1 MKKKKITLFLAS
13 LYLIILTWIILFKM
27 QFSLED
33 LYTVRNINLVPFGE
47 SVIIN
52 GKIDF
57 DEIIDNVIV
66 FIPVGL
72 YFQMLKRNAK
82 IGKKIGIIA
91 GISLTY
97 EIMQYVLAIG
107 ATDITDLISNTF
119 GGFLGLGIYEVFYRL
134 CKNEEKTN
142 GILNVLAMIGTA
154 LVVAFLLLLVV
165 MN

>member
-27 QFSLED
+27 QFSLEN

-57 DEIIDNVIV
+57 DEIIDNIIV

-72 YFQMLKRNAK
+72 YFQMLKRNAR

-91 GISLTY
+91 GISFIY
-97 EIMQYVLAIG
+97 EILQYVFAIG
-107 ATDITDLISNTF
+107 RADITDLIGNTL
-119 GGFLGLGIYEVFYRL
+119 GGILGLGIYEVFYRF
-134 CKNEEKTN
+134 CKNEEKVN
-142 GILNVLAMIGTA
+142 RILNGLAMVGSVF
-154 LVVAFLLLLVV
+154 VVAFLILLIV

>member
-1 MKKKKITLFLAS
+1 MKKEKITLFLAI
-13 LYLIILTWIILFKM
+13 LYLIILTWIIVFKM
-27 QFSLED
+27 QFSFEN
-33 LYTVRNINLVPFGE
+33 LYTIRHINLVPFGE

-52 GKIDF
+52 GKVDF
-57 DEIIDNVIV
+57 NEIIDNIIV

-72 YFQMLKRNAK
+72 YFQMLKRNIK

-107 ATDITDLISNTF
+107 ATDITDLITNTF
-119 GGFLGLGIYEVFYRL
+119 GGLLGLGIYEVFYRF

-154 LVVAFLLLLVV
+154 FVVALLLLLVV

>member
-1 MKKKKITLFLAS
+1 MKKEKITLFLAI
-13 LYLIILTWIILFKM
+13 LYLIILTWIIVFKM
-27 QFSLED
+27 QFSFEN
-33 LYTVRNINLVPFGE
+33 LYTIRHINLVPFGE

-52 GKIDF
+52 GKVDF
-57 DEIIDNVIV
+57 DEIIDNIIV

-72 YFQMLKRNAK
+72 YFQMLKRNIK

-107 ATDITDLISNTF
+107 ATDITDLIANTL
-119 GGFLGLGIYEVFYRL
+119 GGLLGLGIYEVFYQF

-142 GILNVLAMIGTA
+142 GTLNVLAMIGTA
-154 LVVAFLLLLVV
+154 FVVALLLLLVI